1 MFGDL
6 FGAAE
11 KMLANASPGDVQDAA
26 EQHVSSLPTGELVN
40 HLLGMIP
47 NLPDAARSELAS
59 TVLGALGQ
67 NGTSEAAVA
76 GAGVPTD
83 DAKDGNPA
91 ALSSLV
97 QHASSND
104 PSSLKDAAI
113 SFISNNPQLI
123 QQYAPKLIQ
132 GILGRLGS

>member
-6 FGAAE
+6 LGAAE
-11 KMLANASPGDVQDAA
+11 KMLANASPGDVQNAA
-26 EQHVSSLPTGELVN
+26 EQHVSSLPSGEIVN

-47 NLPDAARSELAS
+47 NLPDSARSELAS

-67 NGTSEAAVA
+67 NGTPETAVA
-76 GAGVPTD
+76 DAGVPTD
-83 DAKDGNPA
+83 DAKDGDPQA
-91 ALSSLV
+91 VSSLV

-123 QQYAPKLIQ
+123 QQYAPKLLQ